1 MRKFGSVYLSV
12 VLLVGVACAGFAAD
26 PEKNLQGLIM
36 WGAGA
41 ARIISPGP

>member
-1 MRKFGSVYLSV
+1 MRKFGIACLSL
-12 VLLVGVACAGFAAD
+12 VLILGVAFAGFAAY

-41 ARIISPGP
+41 ARITSPGP